1 MIRDYPSAEEYIRRR
16 EQELMYRYQEFK
28 DENVGGGRAENKK
41 DEGVAQMAITIA
53 TDRRIENI
61 KRNQKAVG
69 QALKNSGEIT
79 QDIIYEL
86 YLRENGIYNTEGVAQ
101 KAHISV
107 SQVRRKRNKFF
118 ELVAEE
124 RGLA

>member
-1 MIRDYPSAEEYIRRR
+1 MIRDYPSAEEYVRRR
-16 EQELMYRYQEFK
+16 EQELMYKYQEFQ

-41 DEGVAQMAITIA
+41 DEGVAQMAITLA

-61 KRNQKAVG
+61 KRNQQAVG
-69 QALKNSGEIT
+69 RALQRSSDIT
-79 QDIIYEL
+79 RDIIYEL

-101 KAHISV
+101 MAHIST

-124 RGLA
+124 RGLI